1 MLAALLPARLA
12 LDPFP
17 LRSIVLT
24 WRLERP
30 G

>member
-1 MLAALLPARLA
+1 MLAALVPARLA

-17 LRSIVLT
+17 LQSIVLT

>member
-17 LRSIVLT
+17 LKSILLT